1 MIYCVNVPLKASLI
15 QCTFRL
21 TNYVVITL
29 RGVVVF
35 IVLFEIW
42 FCADN
47 LIFWSSTTHVYFWT
61 VTLSLETFYRIIF
74 RPKASKHLVLRLII
88 VVIPF
93 WCLRKLTPSQRILL
107 PSWRVLVEWMWQGEA
122 GAWYRGEDQG
132 LPEYISEYQQSAI
145 GHSNTPRSVGTVW
158 KLLYLVLEINEWNVE
173 CTQIIQINLFP
184 FVLLSFT
191 LIDHQL
197 DSTVIHFIFQTLLF
211 LRT

>member
-1 MIYCVNVPLKASLI
+1 MNNLLIKWGSYALSLIKQSEKLIYYVNVPLKASLI

-21 TNYVVITL
+21 TNYIVIIL

-35 IVLFEIW
+35 VVLFEIW

-47 LIFWSSTTHVYFWT
+47 LIFWSSTTHLYFRSVNLCIVLFT
-61 VTLSLETFYRIIF
+61 VVQ
-74 RPKASKHLVLRLII
+74 KHPFIWGVLRLII

-122 GAWYRGEDQG
+122 GAWYRGEDRG

-145 GHSNTPRSVGTVW
+145 GHSNTPGSVGTVW
-158 KLLYLVLEINEWNVE
+158 KHLYLVLEINEWNVE
-173 CTQIIQINLFP
+173 
-184 FVLLSFT
+184 
-191 LIDHQL
+191 
-197 DSTVIHFIFQTLLF
+197 
-211 LRT
+211 